1 MRLLAWLDGAVFE
14 AEKLRVQLPF
24 VQQRIHTLS
33 GVIYNLDQHLNILRT
48 ECEHLFGFASLCSVK
63 DTQRIIGKL
72 LELSRVT
79 NSLSVP
85 VVMRIDAA
93 GSLSFEVEKPTYG
106 TGGYLRA
113 KREIGVT
120 YTMTQPTNIA
130 ETQASVAIDNLT
142 DCVVRHI
149 GGQRAIWVD
158 SNGYLLSRPWQ
169 PIFVYYKQAWFT
181 PRQHNSVEYG
191 VISRAIEAAGY
202 RLYVR
207 DIPESALEL
216 IDEMFVGDI
225 MGISSFS
232 SVKENRLLSSITTHI
247 ASKMEPKIKG

>member
-14 AEKLRVQLPF
+14 AEKLRVDLPF
-24 VQQRIHTLS
+24 VQQRIHTLN
-33 GVIYNLDQHLNILRT
+33 GIIYHLEQHINILRT
-48 ECEHLFGFASLCSVK
+48 ASERLFGFASLCSVK
-63 DTQRIIGKL
+63 DAQRIIGKL
-72 LELSRVT
+72 LELSRVA

-85 VVMRIDAA
+85 VVMRLDAI

-113 KREIGVT
+113 KREVGAT
-120 YTMTQPTNIA
+120 YTMMQPTIEA
-130 ETQASVAIDNLT
+130 QTQASVALDSMA
-142 DCVVRHI
+142 DYAVHHI

-158 SNGYLLSRPWQ
+158 SSGHLLSRPWQ
-169 PIFVYYKQAWFT
+169 PIFVYYKKCWFT
-181 PRQHNSVEYG
+181 PKEYNSVEYS
-191 VISRAIEAAGY
+191 VIARAIEAAGY

-216 IDEMFVGDI
+216 VDEIFVGDI

-232 SVKENRLLSSITTHI
+232 SVKEHRLLSSITTHI
-247 ASKMEPKIKG
+247 ASKMEPKL

>member
-14 AEKLRVQLPF
+14 AEKLRVDLPF
-24 VQQRIHTLS
+24 VQQRIHTLN
-33 GVIYNLDQHLNILRT
+33 GIIYHLEQHINILRT
-48 ECEHLFGFASLCSVK
+48 ASERLFGFASLCSVK
-63 DTQRIIGKL
+63 DAQRIIGKL
-72 LELSRVT
+72 LELSRVA

-85 VVMRIDAA
+85 VVMRLDAI

-113 KREIGVT
+113 KREVGAT
-120 YTMTQPTNIA
+120 YTMTQPTIEA
-130 ETQASVAIDNLT
+130 ETQASVALDSMA
-142 DCVVRHI
+142 DYAVHHI

-158 SNGYLLSRPWQ
+158 SSGHLLSRPWQ
-169 PIFVYYKQAWFT
+169 PIFVYYKKCWFT
-181 PRQHNSVEYG
+181 PKEYNSVEYS
-191 VISRAIEAAGY
+191 VIARAIEAAGY

-216 IDEMFVGDI
+216 VDEIFVGDI

-232 SVKENRLLSSITTHI
+232 SVKEHRLLSSITTHI
-247 ASKMEPKIKG
+247 ASKMEPKL